1 MVQALTQE
9 QKLFLQRI
17 MAVKV
22 MTDEEAKGLYKEIMT
37 LTQGRG
43 ASSTAVDGFDKF
55 VGQISSHLKEYFDLD
70 VRTAVIFHEAP
81 VPSMSTTTKYH
92 AFVNRVN
99 DKPAE
104 LYGAFNK
111 SPHEIALFK
120 IILERL
126 VERGNEKD
134 DDDEDNDEGDSTSNE
149 RRAAKAKKNT
159 SPVTGCSGSLSI
171 MDMLSLRS
179 ELTEAHEGKL
189 TLQQT
194 QGAIDKFIQEKWLA
208 PEIGSKQ
215 DINSDSRSS
224 SASTSSAEDY
234 ESTTAT
240 SYQIGPRTYMDLDML
255 LRDLGLRN
263 LPQFISL
270 VATLQPL

>member
-1 MVQALTQE
+1 M
-9 QKLFLQRI
+9 
-17 MAVKV
+17 
-22 MTDEEAKGLYKEIMT
+22 LYHT
-37 LTQGRG
+37 
-43 ASSTAVDGFDKF
+43 
-55 VGQISSHLKEYFDLD
+55 
-70 VRTAVIFHEAP
+70 
-81 VPSMSTTTKYH
+81 
-92 AFVNRVN
+92 
-99 DKPAE
+99 
-104 LYGAFNK
+104 AFNK

-126 VERGNEKD
+126 VEWGNEKD
-134 DDDEDNDEGDSTSNE
+134 DDDDDEEDNDEGDSTSNE
-149 RRAAKAKKNT
+149 RRASKAKKNT
-159 SPVTGCSGSLSI
+159 SPVTGCTGSLSI

-240 SYQIGPRTYMDLDML
+240 SYQIGPRAYMDLDML

-270 VATLQPL
+270 VATLQPLWPKVHRCSHSACWLERYWVWNNQLVLQSWTHPEQYCSRYLLGCWLRCAHKLFNWDRNNCKINLL